1 MAGSRPVLRL
11 LGRGSALI
19 VWSSRES
26 AEPRHFPRRVL
37 LKTQCYVNF
46 KVTKCPVEFVS
57 GESKNGLLPFE
68 RHYSRLDNVG
78 RATVKCSFCDYIPY
92 MICIRAVLQRQK
104 ICSRQHTCE
113 QVLVVTVTFRL
124 QTGVFLNP
132 FNKYQIT
139 QFYDISVYLATNI
152 DLQRK
157 PGDSVDNLRRLCV
170 LLCSIKN
177 EMMGVMAVMVDGV
190 TNRCGRVPT
199 ACCAQSPLSCH
210 SHRIT
215 VIGFRE
221 MTYKLFP
228 YSILIGR
235 PLLVA

>member
-78 RATVKCSFCDYIPY
+78 RATVKCSFCDYIHDLYP
-92 MICIRAVLQRQK
+92 
-104 ICSRQHTCE
+104 SRFTTTKT
-113 QVLVVTVTFRL
+113 LYI
-124 QTGVFLNP
+124 N
-132 FNKYQIT
+132 
-139 QFYDISVYLATNI
+139 
-152 DLQRK
+152 
-157 PGDSVDNLRRLCV
+157 
-170 LLCSIKN
+170 
-177 EMMGVMAVMVDGV
+177 
-190 TNRCGRVPT
+190 
-199 ACCAQSPLSCH
+199 
-210 SHRIT
+210 
-215 VIGFRE
+215 VIHVSRYF
-221 MTYKLFP
+221 
-228 YSILIGR
+228 
-235 PLLVA
+235 